1 MPPWIQIAPQSEGWV
16 VLYMSPLAG
25 KVIQVAL
32 EYPKS
37 REGAMKAAERWA
49 EKLGGG
55 KRLEIIISG
64 ER

>member
-1 MPPWIQIAPQSEGWV
+1 MNRRTAV
-16 VLYMSPLAG
+16 RN
-25 KVIQVAL
+25 VAL
-32 EYPKS
+32 S